1 METASMQKQC
11 DRVNILGV
19 QITNIHLHELINH
32 IEETIKS
39 QNRMILSYAN
49 IHTLNLVLQ
58 RELV

>member
-1 METASMQKQC
+1 MQKQC